1 MAEYIERKKVIEA
14 VCFGC
19 NEQFFDAPCEPSEC
33 SIRQAIMSIPAAD
46 VVEVKHGEWV
56 WKSNGYIKRLHC
68 SCCNGEEDW
77 PSTFCPKCGAKMDG
91 ERSNEDAE

>member
-1 MAEYIERKKVIEA
+1 MAEYIEREALLANLKRQYGEDLGWQGTINMSDVGMMIE
-14 VCFGC
+14 
-19 NEQFFDAPCEPSEC
+19 DA
-33 SIRQAIMSIPAAD
+33 PAAD
-46 VVEVKHGEWV
+46 VVEATHGEWV
-56 WKSNGYIKRLHC
+56 WKSNGYIKRLFC